1 MARRKGW
8 NGTPTQLYFP
18 KSFHESMR
26 ESIAWAR
33 AEDARAAAAKAKQA
47 EQART
52 IAEPLDGGC
61 LLYHLPTS
69 TQTHG

>member
-33 AEDARAAAAKAKQA
+33 AEDAKAQQAK
-47 EQART
+47 QART

-61 LLYHLPTS
+61 LLYRPFPA
-69 TQTHG
+69 

>member
-8 NGTPTQLYFP
+8 NGTPTQLYFS

-33 AEDARAAAAKAKQA
+33 AEDARAEQAKAEQAKQA
-47 EQART
+47 RA
-52 IAEPLDGGC
+52 AEPLDGGC
-61 LLYHLPTS
+61 LLYRAFPAS
-69 TQTHG
+69 A

>member
-1 MARRKGW
+1 MARRKCW

-33 AEDARAAAAKAKQA
+33 AEDAREAAAKAEQVK
-47 EQART
+47 QART

-61 LLYHLPTS
+61 LLYRLPAS
-69 TQTHG
+69 A